1 MAKNAIHQAAQAFDG
16 AAEAYDRGRPSFPPD
31 AVEKLV
37 EVLGIGPGVRVLDL
51 AAGTGKLTRMLAP
64 TGAEL
69 VAVEP
74 LDGMRARLEASLPG
88 VRALEGT
95 AEAIPLPDASV
106 DAVTAAQA
114 FHWFDGKAAL
124 SEIHR
129 VLAPGGR
136 LGLLWNARDE
146 QEDWVARLG
155 EIMEPHRG
163 TAPRY
168 QAGAWRAAFDATT
181 LFTPLAGAHFSH
193 VHEADAQGVVD
204 RVLSVSFIA
213 ALTEGAQEQ
222 VVKQVRQ
229 LLAEHP
235 ATRARET
242 FRVPYRTDVYW
253 CERT

>member
-16 AAEAYDRGRPSFPPD
+16 AAEAYDRGRPSFPRE

-64 TGAEL
+64 AGAEL
-69 VAVEP
+69 VAIEP

-124 SEIHR
+124 GEIHR

-146 QEDWVARLG
+146 QEEWVARLG

-168 QAGAWRAAFDATT
+168 QGGAWRAAFGETT
-181 LFTPLAGAHFSH
+181 LFRPLAHAQFSH
-193 VHEADAQGVVD
+193 VHEVDAQGVVD

-213 ALTEGAQEQ
+213 ALAEGERDQ
-222 VVKQVRQ
+222 VGKQVRQ

-235 ATRARET
+235 ATRAQET

-253 CERT
+253 CERA

>member
-1 MAKNAIHQAAQAFDG
+1 MARNAIHQAAQAFDG
-16 AAEAYDRGRPSFPPD
+16 AAEAYDHGRPGFPPE
-31 AVEKLV
+31 AVATLID
-37 EVLGIGPGVRVLDL
+37 VLKIEAGVRVLDL

-74 LDGMRARLEASLPG
+74 LGGMRARLEASLPG

-136 LGLLWNARDE
+136 LGLLWNVKDE

-155 EIMEPHRG
+155 ELIEPHRG
-163 TAPRY
+163 TAPRHHS
-168 QAGAWRAAFDATT
+168 GAWRAAFEETA
-181 LFTPLAGAHFSH
+181 LFTPLAAEQFTH
-193 VHEADAQGVVD
+193 VHEVDAEGVVD
-204 RVLSVSFIA
+204 RLLSISFIA
-213 ALTEGAQEQ
+213 ALTREERKQVGEQ
-222 VVKQVRQ
+222 VRR

-235 ATRARET
+235 ETRARET
-242 FRVPYRTDVYW
+242 FRLPYRTDVYW
-253 CERT
+253 CERI

>member
-1 MAKNAIHQAAQAFDG
+1 MAKDAIHQAAQAFDG
-16 AAEAYDRGRPSFPPD
+16 AAEAYDRGRPSFPPE
-31 AVEKLV
+31 AVSKLV
-37 EVLGIGPGVRVLDL
+37 EVLGIGSGVRVLDL
-51 AAGTGKLTRMLAP
+51 AAGTGKLTTMLAP

-74 LDGMRARLEASLPG
+74 LDGMRARLEAHLPG

-168 QAGAWRAAFDATT
+168 QAGAWRAAFDETT
-181 LFTPLAGAHFSH
+181 LFTPLAAEHFAH
-193 VHEADAQGVVD
+193 VHEVDAQGVVD
-204 RVLSVSFIA
+204 RVLSISFIA
-213 ALTEGAQEQ
+213 ALAEGEREQ
-222 VVKQVRQ
+222 VAKQVRQ

-242 FRVPYRTDVYW
+242 FRVPYHTDVYW
-253 CERT
+253 CERA

>member
-1 MAKNAIHQAAQAFDG
+1 M
-16 AAEAYDRGRPSFPPD
+16 
-31 AVEKLV
+31 
-37 EVLGIGPGVRVLDL
+37 LDL

-74 LDGMRARLEASLPG
+74 LDGMRARLEANLPG

-168 QAGAWRAAFDATT
+168 QAGAWRAAFDETT
-181 LFTPLAGAHFSH
+181 LFTPLARAF
-193 VHEADAQGVVD
+193 
-204 RVLSVSFIA
+204 
-213 ALTEGAQEQ
+213 LTRSRG
-222 VVKQVRQ
+222 
-229 LLAEHP
+229 
-235 ATRARET
+235 
-242 FRVPYRTDVYW
+242 
-253 CERT
+253 

>member
-16 AAEAYDRGRPSFPPD
+16 AAEVYDRGRPSFPPE

-235 ATRARET
+235 ATRGVES